1 MRVLHCLN
9 IINFSML
16 ELYIEKLNRLREGED
31 TMTTIRKNIILP
43 VTEYE
48 TINRN

>member
-1 MRVLHCLN
+1 
-9 IINFSML
+9 ML